1 MILDDSAQD
10 LIDEIASISGDKA
23 LVLRGVGTTLCFAT
37 LNEAGKL
44 LDVGNV
50 ETFKDALETGIM
62 HGGMLHIIQFRKN
75 ETFHYAYRLGSE
87 SWELE
92 P

>member
-23 LVLRGVGTTLCFAT
+23 LVLRGVGTEIRFAT

-44 LDVGNV
+44 LDGGHV
-50 ETFKDALETGIM
+50 ETFKDALETGIT
-62 HGGMLHIIQFRKN
+62 HGGMLYIIQFRKN